1 VVFITM
7 QMIMKKILRRFIIP
21 ILIMA
26 LLLSGSFSA
35 FAATSTSLATATNP
49 TTIKVQYN
57 GENIIFNDAVPKIVN
72 GRTMVP
78 FRQILEEMGAVVSY
92 DLVSKTVNVSKDQL
106 KMSFKIGGNEITLI
120 DGKQTSII
128 HMDVA
133 PFVDPKTFR
142 TYVSAR
148 FMAESLGY
156 SVGWDDSA
164 KAVIINDYETLF
176 ANANDDF
183 SILNMLIVSE
193 IDLNK
198 TYHLTGDFNTDI
210 KTYFTGTGI
219 PLQISG
225 NIDSLQKKANAQIEL
240 NFVTDLEEYIN
251 SLPKEQTPITEAQI
265 AMLKNINIKMKLNG
279 DAGILYLNA
288 PILATYD
295 SSIDGKTWIK
305 MDLTEKLGSDMGI
318 DYQGLMKT
326 SNSDMNIERLL
337 SSYVTSNS
345 STDVEAYNNAKTM
358 YAFLKNLVGDDAF
371 IKINLGNSSS
381 YSLKLNPLTV
391 TKALAKTA
399 LTEGFALLDSDLAQ
413 IKDSMNSVDF
423 NFDILIN
430 ANNDKLSSYDL
441 AGDVNYQEIKSNFK
455 LSRTQMSSSM
465 EIGVIAKDML
475 DINITWNSLL
485 EESTQ
490 DVNLNLPAGSKIIDY
505 TNII

>member
-1 VVFITM
+1 M
-7 QMIMKKILRRFIIP
+7 QKNMKKILRRFIIP

-26 LLLSGSFSA
+26 LLLGGSFSA
-35 FAATSTSLATATNP
+35 FAGTTTSLGTATNP
-49 TTIKVQYN
+49 AAIKVQYN
-57 GENIIFNDAVPKIVN
+57 GENIIFKDAVPKIIN

-92 DLVSKTVNVSKDQL
+92 DLVSKIVSVSKDQL

-120 DGKQTSII
+120 DGGKTNII

-164 KAVIINDYETLF
+164 KAVIINDFEALF
-176 ANANDDF
+176 ANANEDF

-198 TYHLTGDFNTDI
+198 TYHMTGDFNTDI
-210 KTYFTGTGI
+210 KTYFTGTEI

-225 NIDSLQKKANAQIEL
+225 NIDSLQKKANAQVEL
-240 NFVTDLEEYIN
+240 NFATDLEEYIN
-251 SLPKEQTPITEAQI
+251 SLPKEQNSITEAQI
-265 AMLKNINIKMKLNG
+265 EMLKNINIKMKLNG
-279 DAGILYLNA
+279 DQGILYVNA
-288 PILATYD
+288 PILATFD
-295 SSIDGKTWIK
+295 STIDEKTWLK
-305 MDLTEKLGSDMGI
+305 MDIDKYYSDMGI
-318 DYQGLMKT
+318 DYEGLMKT
-326 SNSDMNIERLL
+326 SNSDMSIEKLL

-345 STDVEAYNNAKTM
+345 STDVDTYNNAKTM

-371 IKINLGNSSS
+371 NQSNTGTTRS
-381 YSLKLNPLTV
+381 YSLKLNPLAV

-399 LTEGFALLDSDLAQ
+399 LTEGFTLLDSDLAQ
-413 IKDSMNSVDF
+413 IKESLDSVDF

-430 ANNDKLSSYDL
+430 ATNNKLSSYKL
-441 AGDVNYQEIKSNFK
+441 AGDLNYQEIKANFK
-455 LSRTQMSSSM
+455 LNGTQMSSNM

-475 DINITWNSLL
+475 EINMTWNSLL
-485 EESTQ
+485 EEATQ
-490 DVNLNLPAGSKIIDY
+490 IVNLNLPAVSKIIDY
-505 TNII
+505 TNMI